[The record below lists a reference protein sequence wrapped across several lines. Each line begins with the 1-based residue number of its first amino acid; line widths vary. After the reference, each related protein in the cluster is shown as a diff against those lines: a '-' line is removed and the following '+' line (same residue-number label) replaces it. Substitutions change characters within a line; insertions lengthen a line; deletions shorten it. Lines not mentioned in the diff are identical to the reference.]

1 MFQPSLLL
9 VLILFCKA
17 KYLMFGCNMEYAGEV
32 VVGGLHPRRVSYTRE
47 GEIGL
52 LRLASSHTEGNL
64 FTNFI
69 HLPRVYKHIN
79 F

>member
-1 MFQPSLLL
+1 
-9 VLILFCKA
+9 
-17 KYLMFGCNMEYAGEV
+17 MFGCNMEYAGEV
-32 VVGGLHPRRVSYTRE
+32 IVGVLHPRRVSYTRE

-64 FTNFI
+64 FTHFF
-69 HLPRVYKHIN
+69 HLPQAYKHIN